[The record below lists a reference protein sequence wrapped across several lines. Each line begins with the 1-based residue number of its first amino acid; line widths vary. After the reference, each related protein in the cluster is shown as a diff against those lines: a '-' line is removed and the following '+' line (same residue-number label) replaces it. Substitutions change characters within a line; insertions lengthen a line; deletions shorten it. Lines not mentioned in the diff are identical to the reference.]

1 MRHIAT
7 VLLITSA
14 TGYLPGSVP
23 LRWTV
28 ETSRV
33 NPASFEAYQGE
44 TLTFEATLQ
53 SYGKPIEI
61 DPQADWNIYWQT
73 NGMGSAYWSAP
84 ATIKA
89 SEPPSST
96 STSSLHLL
104 SATFTPSMDVG
115 ARAYNCFIGSPSNIY
130 RGLPATAPPVSRRA
144 PQRPAAP
151 DAGHRLRQ
159 RPRPQPALG
168 LRRWRRLRHQ
178 RRRKALI
185 FTARNTVYRRRR
197 SGFCNYARREILGSA
212 GGLHPAALY
221 IQPVWQ

>member
-1 MRHIAT
+1 MKRTTLLPFI
-7 VLLITSA
+7 VLLLA
-14 TGYLPGSVP
+14 LAAGLAAFAAVP

-33 NPASFEAYQGE
+33 KPASFEAYQGE

-53 SYGKPIEI
+53 SYGKPVEI

-89 SEPPSST
+89 SAPPSSTST

-115 ARAYNCFIGSPSNIY
+115 ARLQLLYRLALQHLP
-130 RGLPATAPPVSRRA
+130 RGLPAAAPPVSRRA
-144 PQRPAAP
+144 PQRPVAP

-159 RPRPQPALG
+159 RPRPQPALVDP
-168 LRRWRRLRHQ
+168 L
-178 RRRKALI
+178 A
-185 FTARNTVYRRRR
+185 ARNRR
-197 SGFCNYARREILGSA
+197 
-212 GGLHPAALY
+212 
-221 IQPVWQ
+221 